1 MLTCPEPSGGERR
14 ALRVIG
20 LGSPFGDD
28 AVGWWVIDQLRAR
41 LPSGGGVEFLALD
54 RPGVGLLNFLQGVEA
69 VILIDAVCGGQPPG
83 TLYRLTPEEAERLPA
98 GLSSHGFGLAEA
110 LRLARALRA
119 RPARLE
125 IHGIELGKLTGEGL
139 SPAVEAAA
147 KRLADRL
154 LGQLKTAPTDR
165 SQVPLPLQGA

>member
-54 RPGVGLLNFLQGVEA
+54 RPGAGLLSFLQGVEA
-69 VILIDAVCGGQPPG
+69 VILIDAVRGGQPPG
-83 TLYRLTPEEAERLPA
+83 TVYRLTPEEAERLPA

-110 LRLARALRA
+110 LRLARALRV

-154 LGQLKTAPTDR
+154 LSQLKTA
-165 SQVPLPLQGA
+165 